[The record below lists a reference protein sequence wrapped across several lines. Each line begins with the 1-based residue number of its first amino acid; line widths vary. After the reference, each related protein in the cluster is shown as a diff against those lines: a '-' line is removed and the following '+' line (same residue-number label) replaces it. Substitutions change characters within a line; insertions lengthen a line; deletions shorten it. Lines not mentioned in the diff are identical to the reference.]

1 MAESVTEIFSWAW
14 DHFIDLRSLIHLDED
29 EYLLTVNALGWAAYH
44 FVRAWI
50 LEDIQKTPEEIAD
63 LLYRLMAPLEQQA

>member
-1 MAESVTEIFSWAW
+1 METNFANPSCSA
-14 DHFIDLRSLIHLDED
+14 R
-29 EYLLTVNALGWAAYH
+29 ALALAICQAKQLEMPMYH